1 MIYSHHFPDGSGQLF
16 FRYFGKFLPSAASL
30 RRVHMDLPATLFISV
45 NLVTVSIEI
54 LAQGRNI
61 YITPSVSPYT
71 YYRYIIDL
79 INISEHIGSIEDEN
93 SLESKS
99 TQDKQ

>member
-1 MIYSHHFPDGSGQLF
+1 MRIAKSGWWIQLIYFQHFSDESGQLF
-16 FRYFGKFLPSAASL
+16 RLSGKFLPSAASL
-30 RRVHMDLPATLFISV
+30 RRVHTDLPTTLFISV

-71 YYRYIIDL
+71 
-79 INISEHIGSIEDEN
+79 
-93 SLESKS
+93 
-99 TQDKQ
+99 